1 MSFTASATDS
11 DLPPNSLLYS
21 LGAGTPA
28 GATINPNSGV
38 FNWTVSGPSGS
49 TNAFTVIV
57 ADNGTPSMSST
68 QTFRII
74 AIATVPPTTQGIQI
88 VNGNVEVTFGG
99 IPGQTYSIEATQN
112 LNPIINWVPVATN
125 LVADANG
132 LLKFVDTQATIL
144 PMRFFR
150 ARSP

>member
-1 MSFTASATDS
+1 
-11 DLPPNSLLYS
+11 
-21 LGAGTPA
+21 
-28 GATINPNSGV
+28 
-38 FNWTVSGPSGS
+38 
-49 TNAFTVIV
+49 
-57 ADNGTPSMSST
+57 MSST